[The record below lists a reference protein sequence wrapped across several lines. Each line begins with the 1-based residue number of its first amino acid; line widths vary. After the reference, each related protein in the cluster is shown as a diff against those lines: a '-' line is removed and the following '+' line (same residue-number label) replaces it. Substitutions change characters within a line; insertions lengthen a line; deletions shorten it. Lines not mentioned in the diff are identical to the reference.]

1 MAIAM
6 GGRGNSEM
14 LGERKS
20 KWLREFAGNVRASH
34 DLSVTGMAE
43 VGVSQEVIGSSLE
56 KDHI

>member
-1 MAIAM
+1 M
-6 GGRGNSEM
+6 GGRGNSEK

-20 KWLREFAGNVRASH
+20 KWPREFAGNVRASY

-43 VGVSQEVIGSSLE
+43 VRVSQEVIGPSLE